1 MWHPLGRE
9 KLKLRCHSN
18 DWQVALTTW
27 RKSQKFRKVLAT
39 NTEQM
44 SLRFWGIP
52 HPKLGNFPSDF
63 EEKLLT
69 KHRKLRATII
79 GKMQGV
85 SLKSAEPHFCASE
98 EGAMQVSFRRQV
110 RRLTN
115 TGKSCSWMMLAGRS
129 MRHIC
134 CNERLVSLESHSA
147 TWAWSSLQSFM
158 SKWTDS
164 HCQHY
169 FLMII

>member
-69 KHRKLRATII
+69 KHKPVLRKRQIYTMSLSVIVS
-79 GKMQGV
+79 GV
-85 SLKSAEPHFCASE
+85 RFNTYEYPGSFENLQEIHRNPISLS
-98 EGAMQVSFRRQV
+98 
-110 RRLTN
+110 
-115 TGKSCSWMMLAGRS
+115 
-129 MRHIC
+129 HIC
-134 CNERLVSLESHSA
+134 QRLS
-147 TWAWSSLQSFM
+147 
-158 SKWTDS
+158 
-164 HCQHY
+164 
-169 FLMII
+169 I